1 MNEFGLSAKDMKA
14 MTALFYQT
22 LALDKVV
29 IFGSRA
35 MGNYQPSSDIDLAL
49 FGAFKHKED
58 LLLKEQLEELP
69 MPYIFD
75 LIVFDTIKNND
86 FREHIQR
93 VGKVFYKR

>member
-1 MNEFGLSAKDMKA
+1 MNEFGLSAKDMEA

-22 LALDKVV
+22 PVLDKVV

-35 MGNYQPSSDIDLAL
+35 MGNYQASSDIDLAL
-49 FGAFKHKED
+49 FGAFEHKED

-75 LIVFDTIKNND
+75 LVVFDAIKSNE
-86 FREHIQR
+86 FKGHIQR